1 MTNNKKPFFTE
12 FIGRLREDHQMRLD
26 DEYYRGFSQSLELAT
41 AAMIEAGL
49 DRKQITELLIKY
61 WNLRLSE
68 AKKLI
73 ETNPARMDDQ

>member
-1 MTNNKKPFFTE
+1 
-12 FIGRLREDHQMRLD
+12 MRLD

>member
-12 FIGRLREDHQMRLD
+12 FIDRLREEHQMRLD